1 MTTREQLDEINKA
14 IATLEMNSR
23 KNIETRRQLEK
34 ANKTLIAEIR
44 ELKTKRRTLMF
55 SVFHSAS
62 DRP

>member
-34 ANKTLIAEIR
+34 ANKALIAEIR
-44 ELKTKRRTLMF
+44 DLKTKRRALMF
-55 SVFHSAS
+55 EVFQSGS
-62 DRP
+62 DRL